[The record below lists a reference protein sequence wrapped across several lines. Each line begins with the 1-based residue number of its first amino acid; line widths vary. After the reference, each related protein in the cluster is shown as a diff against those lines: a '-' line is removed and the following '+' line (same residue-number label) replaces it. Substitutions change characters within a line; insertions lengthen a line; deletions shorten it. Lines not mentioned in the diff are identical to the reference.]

1 VLGEF
6 PSSGF
11 WRSKMDLDISTCLDK
26 VAQTRA
32 WMLTRLVQPHPW
44 KGLSTLPQKTDGTFY
59 SGTNVPLLWAQQDML
74 GSRSPLWGTHKA
86 FRLLG
91 KSLKGGSLPQ
101 TAIWFKFI
109 DEPVAQ
115 SGAGRNDDP
124 FHLEPVGRSQRKR
137 VLQPITLY
145 NECQTESYRH
155 VLPDPCPE
163 HSVRSLL
170 APFPAFCRQYLQRWN
185 ALPENENRPISKQEE
200 TFLIRFATDLAA
212 VGAGYV
218 HASDIAAPYPGAA
231 IEALTS
237 ADASRLM
244 KLAGIA
250 QEMIGRYQK
259 TGKLQVRAAP
269 EHDPFPM
276 AKTSVKDP
284 KPVVIAEVAAPQPV
298 LSATSVIQ
306 SSVSTLACL
315 DW

>member
-1 VLGEF
+1 M
-6 PSSGF
+6 
-11 WRSKMDLDISTCLDK
+11 MDLDISTCLDK

-59 SGTNVPLLWAQQDML
+59 AGTNVPLLWAQQDAL
-74 GSRSPLWGTHKA
+74 GSRSPLWGTHKT

-109 DEPVAQ
+109 DQPV
-115 SGAGRNDDP
+115 STNGAGRSDDP
-124 FHLEPVGRSQRKR
+124 FHLEPVSRWQRRR
-137 VLQPITLY
+137 VLQPVTLY
-145 NECQTESYRH
+145 NECQTETYRH
-155 VLPDPCPE
+155 ALPDPCPE
-163 HSVRSLL
+163 HDVRSLL
-170 APFPAFCRQYLQRWN
+170 APFPAFCRQYMQSWN
-185 ALPENENRPISKQEE
+185 ALPENANRPITKQEE

-212 VGAGYV
+212 VGAGYL

-237 ADASRLM
+237 VDASRLM

-250 QEMIGRYQK
+250 QEMINRYQRTRKLK
-259 TGKLQVRAAP
+259 TRVRP
-269 EHDPFPM
+269 EHDPFPV
-276 AKTSVKDP
+276 AKTLATKPAQEVHAEP
-284 KPVVIAEVAAPQPV
+284 AAPGPVV
-298 LSATSVIQ
+298 SATSLIQ